1 MNVNTALP
9 DTVNGGYSALV
20 SVEQMLKCLFKESF
34 QKLSLQ

>member
-20 SVEQMLKCLFKESF
+20 SVRADVKMFVPGDS
-34 QKLSLQ
+34 QKL